1 MKQRLSDVG
10 LIGLGPMGQA
20 LVQNMEHHGFR
31 VSVYNRTH
39 SVTKTFLK
47 EHEGDFLGFEQA
59 SSFVRSIQRP
69 RKIMLMIKDGKPVDL
84 VINGLLAH
92 LDKGD
97 IIIDG
102 GNSFYRD
109 TERRTETLKKRG
121 IFFIGTGVSGGEAGA
136 LNGPSLMPGGS
147 KKAYASIKKIF
158 EAIAAKDFSGKPCVT
173 YIGDG
178 GAGHY
183 VKMVHNGIEYGIM
196 QLMAEMYQTLHTV
209 FDMSAPEIGEVFHTF
224 NKGKLSSF
232 LMEIAVPVLKE
243 GCNPGEDKCLIYHI
257 LDKAS
262 NKGTGKWASIDALDR
277 GVAIPTITEAVFARY
292 TSTQKKERVALGKIY
307 NTRYKKSKVSKTRF
321 IRTLEDAFYAS
332 TISVFAQGYD
342 LIQTT
347 SAEEKWNIDMAEV
360 SRIWEGGCII
370 RSKMLNMLHVA
381 YSSHKKS
388 DTHVFAVPTIVAIM
402 KKHTPA
408 LRSLVAFTADA
419 GIPNPAF
426 ASALSYFESMIED
439 RLPAN
444 FIQGLRDYFGAHTYE
459 RIDQPGTFHTDWE
472 SQEE

>member
-1 MKQRLSDVG
+1 MNRLSDIG

-20 LVQNMEHHGFR
+20 LAQNMEHHGFH
-31 VSVYNRTH
+31 VSVYNRTQ
-39 SVTKTFLK
+39 SVTNTFLK
-47 EHEGDFLGFEQA
+47 EHEGNFLGFEQV
-59 SSFVRSIQRP
+59 SSFVRSIKRP

-84 VINGLLAH
+84 MINGLLSH

-109 TERRTETLKKRG
+109 TERRTEIVKKRG
-121 IFFIGTGVSGGEAGA
+121 ILFIGTGVSGGEVGA

-158 EAIAAKDFSGKPCVT
+158 EKIAAKDFKGNPCVT

-196 QLMAEMYQTLHTV
+196 QLMAETYQTLHTV
-209 FDMSAPEIGEVFHTF
+209 FGMSAPEIGEVFHKF
-224 NKGKLSSF
+224 NKGKLESF
-232 LMEIAVPVLKE
+232 LMDIAVPVLEE
-243 GCNPGEDKCLIYHI
+243 GCKPEDGHCLIYNI

-277 GVAIPTITEAVFARY
+277 GVAVPTIAEAVFARY
-292 TSTQKKERVALGKIY
+292 ISTQKKERGALEKIYKTTYKKGKIA
-307 NTRYKKSKVSKTRF
+307 KSRF
-321 IRTLEDAFYAS
+321 IRTLEDALYAS
-332 TISVFAQGYD
+332 IISVFAQGYD
-342 LIQTT
+342 LIQTA

-360 SRIWEGGCII
+360 SRVWEGGCII
-370 RSKMLNMLHVA
+370 RAKMLNMLHVA

-388 DTHVFAVPTIVAIM
+388 DTHVFAVPTIAAIM

-426 ASALSYFESMIED
+426 ASSLSYFESMIED

-472 SQEE
+472 HTAE